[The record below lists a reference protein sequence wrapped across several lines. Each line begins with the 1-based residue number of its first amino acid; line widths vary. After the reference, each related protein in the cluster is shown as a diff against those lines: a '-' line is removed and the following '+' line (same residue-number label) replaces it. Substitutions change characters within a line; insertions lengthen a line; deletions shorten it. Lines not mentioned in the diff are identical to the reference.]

1 MADAKIINYGQ
12 QISAGSTAIPDN
24 TAVALDIESTD
35 AKDYITLQTTDSDE
49 RIILSQELTVPDGSI
64 NNPSIRFTGHN
75 TGIHN
80 DSGHIAAVLQGSR
93 TYKLGSAHF
102 QRYDVA
108 RGFEID
114 TAAATTTNPVYA
126 FNGDTDT
133 GVGTGAADQLSL
145 IAGGVEGVRI
155 TEAGDAISAVDVK
168 GPTKVTGPGGTTGM
182 ALAANNTAL
191 LVENHTGSSATKC
204 QLDINSS
211 GADGSQIRFFTA
223 GTEYGG
229 IVSTATNLTI
239 KTERNDDP
247 ICLNPEDEGGVIIGG
262 TVSAHKLHVQDG
274 DLGIVT
280 NNASDATAK
289 TLVFTRSRSDTDG
302 TAVVVQDNDILGNIE
317 FQGAED
323 GDSFAAGAKI
333 FARVNGT
340 PGDGDMPTELV
351 FCTTPDGAE
360 AAAERM
366 YIFENGSVGIG
377 DTGNTSKKLSVT
389 GDVRF
394 SANVLGGS
402 FSDVSDSSWKVDP
415 NSQTTSAKLAGPIA
429 LAAIGS
435 EPASIVNCAQ
445 IYAKDVSTSAEMFV
459 VDEAGNET
467 QLSPHNFEMF
477 TPDAGHS
484 QPWSYTSKNAYIGKE
499 VGVDMFGLV
508 KAVEELSGKTLMF
521 ERDLPDEEIK
531 DWYVEQGKIQA
542 ARETAITEW
551 DASKAAEDGG
561 ISSNQPRPE
570 PYTIKDPPAWLKSRL
585 KLGNG

>member
-24 TAVALDIESTD
+24 TSEALDIESTD
-35 AKDYITLQTTDSDE
+35 GGEYITINTTDGGE
-49 RIILSQELTVPDGSI
+49 QLILGVGPTRPNVMKIKADDGSVS
-64 NNPSIRFTGHN
+64 NTTNVGWYLDRADPS
-75 TGIHN
+75 
-80 DSGHIAAVLQGSR
+80 A
-93 TYKLGSAHF
+93 
-102 QRYDVA
+102 
-108 RGFEID
+108 
-114 TAAATTTNPVYA
+114 TNPV
-126 FNGDTDT
+126 FVPKGNDPDT
-133 GVGTGAADQLSL
+133 GIGHAADDALSL
-145 IAGGVEGVRI
+145 VAGG
-155 TEAGDAISAVDVK
+155 TEAVQLRSGPEVHLGDYADDAGSNALVFKKSRSA
-168 GPTKVTGPGGTTGM
+168 TTGT
-182 ALAANNTAL
+182 AAIVSDDDVLGAI
-191 LVENHTGSSATKC
+191 EFK
-204 QLDINSS
+204 
-211 GADGSQIRFFTA
+211 GADSA
-223 GTEYGG
+223 GT
-229 IVSTATNLTI
+229 A
-239 KTERNDDP
+239 
-247 ICLNPEDEGGVIIGG
+247 
-262 TVSAHKLHVQDG
+262 
-274 DLGIVT
+274 
-280 NNASDATAK
+280 
-289 TLVFTRSRSDTDG
+289 
-302 TAVVVQDNDILGNIE
+302 
-317 FQGAED
+317 
-323 GDSFAAGAKI
+323 DSNFAAGAKI